1 MEVAE
6 PVGFG
11 EELAPGTAG
20 AEDTGAADFCGRT
33 ATDADAEGT
42 TTTGV
47 GEGTGATTRGGVD
60 DAAAAGPRPDSD
72 SARAWGEVCP
82 GHKTMA
88 ATTTPTPIARSE
100 TGTNQER

>member
-20 AEDTGAADFCGRT
+20 AEDTGAADFCGRI
-33 ATDADAEGT
+33 ATDADAEG

-47 GEGTGATTRGGVD
+47 GEGTGATTTGGVD
-60 DAAAAGPRPDSD
+60 DAAAAGPCPDSD
-72 SARAWGEVCP
+72 STRAWGEVCP
-82 GHKTMA
+82 GHNTMA
-88 ATTTPTPIARSE
+88 ATTTLTPIARSE
-100 TGTNQER
+100 TGTNHER